1 MVGLGVSS
9 GTDYL
14 YIDLTP
20 FFESQ
25 NAAKKNI
32 GGKERGL
39 WREWINRDTNG
50 QSQYGYL
57 FSYLDCEN
65 MVVIYASEEH
75 LIGEVIA

>member
-39 WREWINRDTNG
+39 WREWINQDTNG

-57 FSYLDCEN
+57 FLYLDCEN
-65 MVVIYASEEH
+65 MVVISASEEH
-75 LIGEVIA
+75 LIEEIIA

>member
-32 GGKERGL
+32 DGKERGL

-50 QSQYGYL
+50 QSQY
-57 FSYLDCEN
+57 
-65 MVVIYASEEH
+65 
-75 LIGEVIA
+75 

>member
-32 GGKERGL
+32 DGKERGL

-50 QSQYGYL
+50 QSQYWYL
-57 FSYLDCEN
+57 FLYLDCEN
-65 MVVIYASEEH
+65 MVVISASEEH
-75 LIGEVIA
+75 LIEEVIA